1 MSNARQLIAAH
12 GLQPH
17 PEGGWYRETFRA
29 SEEDG
34 RATSTMIHFLL
45 EADQH
50 SHWHRVDA
58 DELWLWHAGDPLALR
73 IAEDEDAA
81 VETLV
86 LGDTESPV
94 RLWQGVAP
102 EGQWQAAQPL
112 PGPHGYA
119 FVSCIVA
126 PGFEFAGF
134 ELAAPGW
141 APRRA

>member
-1 MSNARQLIAAH
+1 M
-12 GLQPH
+12 
-17 PEGGWYRETFRA
+17 
-29 SEEDG
+29 
-34 RATSTMIHFLL
+34 
-45 EADQH
+45 
-50 SHWHRVDA
+50 
-58 DELWLWHAGDPLALR
+58 
-73 IAEDEDAA
+73 
-81 VETLV
+81 ETLV

>member
-1 MSNARQLIAAH
+1 MTEARKLIEAH
-12 GLQPH
+12 GLEPH
-17 PEGGWYRETFRA
+17 PEGGWFRETWRGP
-29 SEEDG
+29 SPNG
-34 RATSTMIHFLL
+34 RATATMIHFLL
-45 EADQH
+45 EADQA

-81 VETLV
+81 VETMV
-86 LGDTESPV
+86 LGDPQGPV
-94 RLWQGVAP
+94 RLWQGVVP

-112 PGPHGYA
+112 PGPNGYV

-126 PGFEFAGF
+126 PGFEFDGF

-141 APRRA
+141 APKRA

>member
-1 MSNARQLIAAH
+1 MH

-17 PEGGWYRETFRA
+17 PEGGWYRETYRGSA
-29 SEEDG
+29 NGG
-34 RATSTMIHFLL
+34 RANATMIHFLL
-45 EADQH
+45 EADQY

-73 IAEDEDAA
+73 IAENEDAT

-86 LGDTESPV
+86 LGDANSPV
-94 RLWQGVAP
+94 TLWQGVVP
-102 EGQWQAAQPL
+102 QGHWQAARPL
-112 PGPHGYA
+112 PGAMGYV

-126 PGFEFAGF
+126 PGFQFDGF

>member
-1 MSNARQLIAAH
+1 MA
-12 GLQPH
+12 G
-17 PEGGWYRETFRA
+17 A
-29 SEEDG
+29 S
-34 RATSTMIHFLL
+34 ATMIHFLL
-45 EADQH
+45 EADQS